1 MPLFSPSWIPKSAA
15 RLLLLL
21 LLGVGGRALAPAE
34 EPISVSG
41 KVESGYTRTKRADG
55 SFAPETYVFK
65 EGGFLSSRLA
75 DPTIDTMT
83 FASVARVMANAL
95 AGQNYV
101 RSADPHRAKLL
112 IVLYWGTSRAPAEI
126 NESASAGMRGEATNI
141 VDRAPEINKRGVV
154 HFRSEWQEG
163 YPQAFQDSDQMVME
177 EDAMMLG
184 YPSVFDPDLKHYRYF
199 VVLLAYDLDS
209 LRTKG
214 KRRLLWQARFS
225 MREQFHGF
233 DRSLPRLAAAAA
245 PFFGQDSGGLRR
257 QAVPEGKVEI
267 GPLSTV
273 GEAEDPSMPAA
284 LSPDGRRVAYL
295 ETGTAGSVVQVVDL
309 GAMAILSADAVPNPR
324 DRVLKLSWG
333 PGGTLLATEDGYAVL
348 SVDAKG
354 NRVHAEMPPFE
365 APPPPPIPADLKAAV
380 EGKFPDR
387 KVALLGQDQAGDRQL
402 LAATTGSGETR
413 YFVYD
418 AADDLLYEVGRAV
431 GNP

>member
-1 MPLFSPSWIPKSAA
+1 MA
-15 RLLLLL
+15 
-21 LLGVGGRALAPAE
+21 
-34 EPISVSG
+34 VSG
-41 KVESGYTRTKRADG
+41 KVENGYARTTLPDG
-55 SFAPETYVFK
+55 SFTPETYVFK

-83 FASVARVMANAL
+83 FSSVAHVMAGAL

-112 IVLYWGTSRAPAEI
+112 IVLYWGTSRAPAEL
-126 NESASAGMRGEATNI
+126 NDSASAGMRGEATNI

-154 HFRSEWQEG
+154 HYRSEWDEG
-163 YPQAFQDSDQMVME
+163 YPQAIQDGNQMVTE

-199 VVLLAYDLDS
+199 VVLLAYDLDI

-214 KRRLLWQARFS
+214 KQRLLWQARFS

-233 DRSLPRLAAAAA
+233 DRSLPRLAAGAA
-245 PFFGQDSGGLRR
+245 PFFGQDSHGLRR
-257 QAVPEGKVEI
+257 QLVPEGKVEI

-273 GEAEDPSMPAA
+273 GEAGDPSVPAA

-309 GAMAILSADAVPNPR
+309 AAMTVVSADAVPSPR
-324 DRVLKLSWG
+324 GRVLKLGWG
-333 PGGTLLATEDGYAVL
+333 PSGALVATEDGAAVL
-348 SVDAKG
+348 TLDAKG
-354 NRVHAEMPPFE
+354 NRVHPETAAP
-365 APPPPPIPADLKAAV
+365 APPPPPPLPADLKAAV
-380 EGKFPDR
+380 EGKLPDR
-387 KVALLGQDQAGDRQL
+387 RVALLGQDQTGDRHL

-418 AADDLLYEVGRAV
+418 AANDLLYEVGRAV

>member
-1 MPLFSPSWIPKSAA
+1 MA
-15 RLLLLL
+15 
-21 LLGVGGRALAPAE
+21 VT
-34 EPISVSG
+34 G
-41 KVESGYTRTKRADG
+41 KVENGYTRIRRPDG

-75 DPTIDTMT
+75 DPTIDAMT
-83 FASVARVMANAL
+83 FASVGRVMAGAL
-95 AGQNYV
+95 AGQNYI

-112 IVLYWGTSRAPAEI
+112 IVLYWGTSRAPAEL
-126 NESASAGMRGEATNI
+126 NDSASAGMRGEETSI
-141 VDRAPEINKRGVV
+141 VDAAPEINRRGVV

-163 YPQAFQDSDQMVME
+163 YPQAFQDGDQMVME

-199 VVLLAYDLDS
+199 VVLLAYDLDT

-214 KRRLLWQARFS
+214 KQRLLWQARFS

-233 DRSLPRLAAAAA
+233 DRALPRLAAGAA
-245 PFFGQDSGGLRR
+245 PFFGQDSHGLRR
-257 QAVPEGKVEI
+257 QPVPEGRVKI

-273 GEAEDPSMPAA
+273 GEAGDPSVPAA

-309 GAMAILSADAVPNPR
+309 GGMAVVSADAVPSPR
-324 DRVLKLSWG
+324 GRVLKLSWG
-333 PGGTLLATEDGYAVL
+333 PAGTLVAAEDGFTVL
-348 SVDAKG
+348 TLDAKG
-354 NRVHAEMPPFE
+354 NRVPAEMTPFE
-365 APPPPPIPADLKAAV
+365 APPPPPVPADLQAAV
-380 EGKFPDR
+380 EGKLPDR
-387 KVALLGQDQAGDRQL
+387 KVALLGQDQAGDRHL

-418 AADDLLYEVGRAV
+418 ATDDLLYEVGRAV